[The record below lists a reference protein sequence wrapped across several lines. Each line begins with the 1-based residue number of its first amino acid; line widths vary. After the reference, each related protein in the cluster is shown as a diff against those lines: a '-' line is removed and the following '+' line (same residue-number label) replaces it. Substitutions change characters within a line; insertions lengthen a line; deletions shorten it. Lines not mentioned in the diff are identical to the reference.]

1 MRSSIE
7 LTAWHQPILVSTT
20 AFEQTPNKKVLLV
33 IDVQENLLD
42 SNSRIHVVP
51 GSIPSF
57 IQNLN
62 KSIEF
67 FERNNMPVI
76 YIVNEWINP
85 ILNMLT
91 GNVCKKGARGTGI
104 DKRVRL
110 VNEMVYKKS
119 KMNALNNK
127 EISKFLKENSISELY
142 IAGLFAEACI
152 KETVKGAIKY
162 DYNVILIED
171 AVGSRSDSQKSKS
184 VSFCKD
190 KGTTVITANQL
201 GRTYS
206 FIVEQGRR
214 S

>member
-1 MRSSIE
+1 MQSSIE
-7 LTAWHQPILVSTT
+7 LPSWHQPILTSTT
-20 AFEQTPNKKVLLV
+20 EFEQTLNKKALLV

-42 SNSRIHVVP
+42 SNSRVHVVP
-51 GSIPSF
+51 VSIPSF

-76 YIVNEWINP
+76 YIVNEWTNP

-91 GNVCKKGARGTGI
+91 GNVCKRGARGTGI

-110 VNEMVYKKS
+110 VNKMIYKKS
-119 KMNALNNK
+119 KMNALTNK
-127 EISKFLKENSISELY
+127 ELSKFLKENSISELY

-171 AVGSRSDSQKSKS
+171 AVGSRSDSQQA
-184 VSFCKD
+184 FHE
-190 KGTTVITANQL
+190 I
-201 GRTYS
+201 YS
-206 FIVEQGRR
+206 ATF